1 MMQTVFSWV
10 VMVTITSRLHNS
22 ESSII
27 VHFELSTFFW
37 TFKVTLV
44 IIVMASY
51 HDKL

>member
-1 MMQTVFSWV
+1 MMQTVLSGWLL
-10 VMVTITSRLHNS
+10 SHLDNS